1 MGQSKLLNKLNIS
14 MCTQLV
20 DIIQNWHQDELKP
33 PPRHYGSLCRFDFAT
48 EWHKAVA
55 YRDAEVS

>member
-1 MGQSKLLNKLNIS
+1 